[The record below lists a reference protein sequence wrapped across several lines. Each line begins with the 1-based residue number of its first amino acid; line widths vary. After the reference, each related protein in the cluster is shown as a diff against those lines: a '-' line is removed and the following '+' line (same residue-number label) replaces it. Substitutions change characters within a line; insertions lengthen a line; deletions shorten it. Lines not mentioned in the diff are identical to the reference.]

1 MDIVGMVNSIMF
13 SSARGLLVQ
22 AFCSAGIQDFR
33 LNTISHA
40 SATYANSSECT
51 HPSQYDFIKTYILDL
66 IHSNAKG
73 CQQKWVSVIL
83 CEAIMFI
90 SKSDYSFIQHNAAF
104 CKLRDCLNCTC
115 NPFLLPFLD
124 DLSIGSR
131 VQRILQIR
139 LVTQKA
145 LPSPSCVNL
154 LRPGIIYSVTTLK
167 SLVSKRNLRHAAF
180 SRNF

>member
-1 MDIVGMVNSIMF
+1 MH
-13 SSARGLLVQ
+13 
-22 AFCSAGIQDFR
+22 
-33 LNTISHA
+33 T
-40 SATYANSSECT
+40 
-51 HPSQYDFIKTYILDL
+51 SQYDFIKTYILDL
-66 IHSNAKG
+66 IHNNANG
-73 CQQKWVSVIL
+73 CQHEMSIGDTHFAFW
-83 CEAIMFI
+83 EAIMFI
-90 SKSDYSFIQHNAAF
+90 KVTSFIQHNAAF

-139 LVTQKA
+139 LVAQKV
-145 LPSPSCVNL
+145 LPPPSCVNL